1 MNVALLVLTSSTCRV
16 VQDFDLHGILPGES
30 EDPPGVYLPTKAGRL
45 TPRQTPDVFLHISL
59 SATSCASHSAIHPR
73 LTP

>member
-1 MNVALLVLTSSTCRV
+1 MNAALLVLTGSTRRV

-45 TPRQTPDVFLHISL
+45 TPRQTPIL
-59 SATSCASHSAIHPR
+59 STTSCASHSAIHPR

>member
-1 MNVALLVLTSSTCRV
+1 MNAAVQYVYKRRTVAPGLYES
-16 VQDFDLHGILPGES
+16 GILPGES
-30 EDPPGVYLPTKAGRL
+30 EDSPGVYLPTKSGRL
-45 TPRQTPDVFLHISL
+45 TPRQTPDVFLHIFL